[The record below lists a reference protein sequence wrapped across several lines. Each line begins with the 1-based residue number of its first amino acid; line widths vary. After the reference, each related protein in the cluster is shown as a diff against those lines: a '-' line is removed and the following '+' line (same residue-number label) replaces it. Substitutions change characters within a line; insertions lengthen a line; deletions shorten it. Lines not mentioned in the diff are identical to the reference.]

1 MRHLITIKVPL
12 VQDKIN
18 NRTSFDLYV
27 SGFKAVESFPLP
39 AFVVRCKQTIKEGV
53 LALLYRISSRA
64 ESKVK
69 IGATIKELST
79 TLSGF
84 IQSVVKVQHQAFV
97 RMQMRLMGIGGNT
110 LRAIE
115 EISEVVREF
124 LRVGAGINSSGKIIQ
139 TLTAI
144 RTELLIQL
152 KQWDYKNP
160 DGDRTDDS
168 NKYLLS
174 DLDTKILSAMD
185 KK

>member
-1 MRHLITIKVPL
+1 MRHLITIKVPI

-39 AFVVRCKQTIKEGV
+39 AFVVRCKQIIKEGA
-53 LALLYRISSRA
+53 LALLYRISSGA

-69 IGATIKELST
+69 IGAAIKELST

-84 IQSVVKVQHQAFV
+84 IQSVIKIRHQAFV
-97 RMQMRLMGIGGNT
+97 RMQMRLVDAGGST
-110 LRAIE
+110 LKI
-115 EISEVVREF
+115 ISEIPEVVCEF
-124 LRVGAGINSSGKIIQ
+124 LRLGTGMNSSGKIIQ
-139 TLTAI
+139 ALTAI

-160 DGDRTDDS
+160 DGDRDDDS

-174 DLDTKILSAMD
+174 DLDAKKLSAMD

>member
-39 AFVVRCKQTIKEGV
+39 AFVVRCKQTIKEGA

-84 IQSVVKVQHQAFV
+84 IQSVIKVQHQVFI
-97 RMQMRLMGIGGNT
+97 RMQMRLIDAGDSA
-110 LRAIE
+110 LRVVSEA
-115 EISEVVREF
+115 SEVVREF
-124 LRVGAGINSSGKIIQ
+124 LRLGAEMNSSGKIIQ

-160 DGDRTDDS
+160 DGDREDDS

-174 DLDTKILSAMD
+174 DLDAKKLSAMD